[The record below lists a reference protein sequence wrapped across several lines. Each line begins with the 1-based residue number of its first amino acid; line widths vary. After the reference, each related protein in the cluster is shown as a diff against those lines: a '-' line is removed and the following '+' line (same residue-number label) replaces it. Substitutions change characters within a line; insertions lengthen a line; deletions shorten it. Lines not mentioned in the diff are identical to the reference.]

1 MLKRLPDLTTSL
13 VDNCLI
19 HRPIKNQQD
28 SIALQ
33 QHLFS
38 LDNWASIWGM
48 RFKVKKCNILRIS
61 RSQTPISGIYTRD
74 GQPLDQVNEAK
85 YLGITISN
93 ELDWCPHIDFITSKA
108 SYTLSFLRRNLR
120 SSPQSLGEL
129 LQWRHNDRDGVSN
142 HQPHYCLL
150 NHLFR
155 LSWKKTSKLRITG
168 LCEGN
173 SLGTGEFPAQR
184 ASNVENVSI
193 WWCRHVAY
201 ILLVRSQSIMQQRHG
216 GVSGWPH
223 PEDRAHTAP
232 GTVFLTTL
240 WPWLKM
246 LGTSRHHSIEASLH
260 ASVAILTHSLED
272 MNPFKAIIWE
282 RESQRQ
288 LA

>member
-1 MLKRLPDLTTSL
+1 M
-13 VDNCLI
+13 
-19 HRPIKNQQD
+19 
-28 SIALQ
+28 
-33 QHLFS
+33 
-38 LDNWASIWGM
+38 AS
-48 RFKVKKCNILRIS
+48 FKVRTSSQYLFYDETAFWPSNS
-61 RSQTPISGIYTRD
+61 RWSTSTTIFTVHLSMCD
-74 GQPLDQVNEAK
+74 
-85 YLGITISN
+85 LGITISD
-93 ELDWCPHIDFITSKA
+93 ELDWSPHIDFITSKA

-142 HQPHYCLL
+142 HQPHDCLL

-173 SLGTGEFPAQR
+173 SLGTREFPAQR

-193 WWCRHVAY
+193 WWCRQVAY

-232 GTVFLTTL
+232 GRPICMQKL
-240 WPWLKM
+240 
-246 LGTSRHHSIEASLH
+246 
-260 ASVAILTHSLED
+260 
-272 MNPFKAIIWE
+272 
-282 RESQRQ
+282 
-288 LA
+288 